1 MLEETYTAQACKIVF
16 ECLRLLAFCLRAAL
30 TAKLEEG
37 GTVFLDMHFTVV
49 ALTIYISSSCEMLTV
64 KMLYFAS
71 VGSKKDKDKPE
82 PSQEIKEPPTQQQ
95 QKEEE
100 EKEEEEEPP
109 QLQSRVVED
118 QSVTCTPPASPSEE
132 EEDPLVAASKQPWDE
147 DTKVGRM
154 EKTFSVVAIER
165 ILGLLVATLPEE
177 LSVRCSPMAYHCCV

>member
-1 MLEETYTAQACKIVF
+1 
-16 ECLRLLAFCLRAAL
+16 
-30 TAKLEEG
+30 
-37 GTVFLDMHFTVV
+37 
-49 ALTIYISSSCEMLTV
+49 MLTV

-100 EKEEEEEPP
+100 EEPP

-118 QSVTCTPPASPSEE
+118 KSVACTPPASPSEE
-132 EEDPLVAASKQPWDE
+132 EEDPLVAASKQPWEE